1 MTMKPETASKS
12 GNKSLSRE
20 AIFFMILLAIQ
31 FGVQPGLTRRYTPN
45 DVCKSSVILVAE
57 SIKFFL
63 AFSMLFVSGNTKSA
77 LGGWTIYSW
86 ISVAG
91 VPAVL
96 YAVQNFAALIAYQ
109 NLDGLTFNVLN
120 QTKTLSAALCC
131 YLVMGRR
138 QSNMQIV
145 ALILL
150 LLSALVLE
158 GIIKMDFFVDHT
170 TASKME
176 LSFDPQHFSHG
187 VAPCL
192 LASFISGLAGALSQK
207 NLQGAGSRN
216 PYLFSMELCAFSVIS
231 LGLSLMASPDGQ
243 MIREKGFL
251 HGWTPMTLVPIVTN
265 SIGGILVGLVT
276 KYAGAVRKGFGLIFG
291 LFISGLIQGRETGV
305 SPEQITGGL
314 LAGISLWMH
323 ATNPAVPTKKTK
335 KD

>member
-1 MTMKPETASKS
+1 M
-12 GNKSLSRE
+12 
-20 AIFFMILLAIQ
+20 
-31 FGVQPGLTRRYTPN
+31 
-45 DVCKSSVILVAE
+45 
-57 SIKFFL
+57 
-63 AFSMLFVSGNTKSA
+63 
-77 LGGWTIYSW
+77 
-86 ISVAG
+86 
-91 VPAVL
+91 L
-96 YAVQNFAALIAYQ
+96 YAVQNVAALLAYQ
-109 NLDGLTFNVLN
+109 HLDGLTFNVLN

-138 QSNMQIV
+138 QSKMQIL
-145 ALILL
+145 ALALL

-158 GIIKMDFFVDHT
+158 GIVKMDFFVDQKPTSHL
-170 TASKME
+170 E
-176 LSFDPQHFSHG
+176 LSFDPKHFSHG

-231 LGLSLMASPDGQ
+231 LGLSLVASQDGQ
-243 MIREKGFL
+243 MIREKGFWY
-251 HGWTPMTLVPIVTN
+251 GWTPMTMVPIVTN
-265 SIGGILVGLVT
+265 SVGGIIVGLVT

-305 SPEQITGGL
+305 TTEQIIGGF

-323 ATNPAVPTKKTK
+323 ATNPAAPVEKKK